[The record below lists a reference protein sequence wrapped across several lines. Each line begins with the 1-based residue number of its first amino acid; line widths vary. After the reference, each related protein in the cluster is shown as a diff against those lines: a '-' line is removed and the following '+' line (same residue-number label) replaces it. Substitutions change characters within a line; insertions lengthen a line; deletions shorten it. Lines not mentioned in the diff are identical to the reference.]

1 MALPDRRFMLSI
13 VVITKELYW
22 VSDGNTPTPNLFLI
36 FSAMPHVV
44 SVTCDHRISEFVSFQ
59 SCRISS
65 TLLTLE
71 VKNQRLTTAYSATDD
86 DKLRANIDTAVN
98 RHSKLSGE
106 DGNDSHFLLLLLL
119 VLKWIRL
126 FLSVS
131 RLLLTTAVCVVR
143 VLFVLV
149 FVSKTDF
156 RFCVVPEQIHIEFR
170 RSTQNTLAKVFLLA
184 VRSSSVHSH
193 LIGSH
198 HNNTKPHRYTQSRKT
213 MNR

>member
-1 MALPDRRFMLSI
+1 MCKVQVEQLHLARRIHFLFYYFIFIVGIEDSVFVHSYHACDFSEWSDWMFEIISKILWVREWMALPDRRFMLSI
-13 VVITKELYW
+13 VVIAKELYW

-36 FSAMPHVV
+36 FAAMPHVV
-44 SVTCDHRISEFVSFQ
+44 PVTCDHRISEFVSFQ
-59 SCRISS
+59 SYRISS
-65 TLLTLE
+65 ILLTLE

-106 DGNDSHFLLLLLL
+106 DGNDSHFLLFLLLH

-143 VLFVLV
+143 VRIGV
-149 FVSKTDF
+149 
-156 RFCVVPEQIHIEFR
+156 RF
-170 RSTQNTLAKVFLLA
+170 
-184 VRSSSVHSH
+184 
-193 LIGSH
+193 
-198 HNNTKPHRYTQSRKT
+198 
-213 MNR
+213 